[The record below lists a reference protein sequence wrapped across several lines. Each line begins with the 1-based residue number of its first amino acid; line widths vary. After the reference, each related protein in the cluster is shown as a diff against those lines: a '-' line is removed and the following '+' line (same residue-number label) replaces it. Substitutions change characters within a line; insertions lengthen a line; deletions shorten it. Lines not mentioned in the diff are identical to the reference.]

1 MSDERYNGGRF
12 TKAQMDAYIVA
23 GLRKLWLGWAVRRD
37 VMEAACVGQKRN
49 KKTGRQAK
57 HYTCAHCGDE
67 FPGSEV
73 NVDHVT
79 PVVDPRKGKT
89 TWDAYIARLLIEER
103 RGRKKLL
110 QVLCKGCH
118 DIKTAAENKVRRNGK

>member
-1 MSDERYNGGRF
+1 MNERFNGGRF

-37 VMEAACVGQKRN
+37 VMDAACVGQKRN

-57 HYTCAHCGDE
+57 HYTCAHCGGE
-67 FPGSEV
+67 FPGSEI

-79 PVVDPRKGKT
+79 PVVDPKKGKT
-89 TWDAYIARLLIEER
+89 TWDNYIARLLVEER

-118 DIKTAAENKVRRNGK
+118 DVKTAAENKVRRSS